1 MRRVGSVKEIAKIAI
16 KPAARKIFIYF
27 SNLSSMDS
35 PTPGNV
41 IEAVKAFAG
50 IYSRAMH
57 VDLYGGDYFKGISK
71 IIKEASDDQVA
82 TITDKKEGEAI
93 RLWKKLIRS

>member
-1 MRRVGSVKEIAKIAI
+1 
-16 KPAARKIFIYF
+16 
-27 SNLSSMDS
+27 
-35 PTPGNV
+35 
-41 IEAVKAFAG
+41 
-50 IYSRAMH
+50 MH